1 VNPFRCSDAARTRGD
16 AMLGTASPASMWLLI
31 ERSGAWPR
39 RALEAFEPA
48 LAAGLS
54 AKAERHG
61 ARVTLIRS
69 PGKHPREDG
78 GFRWAVADARPG
90 HEGIRWHTSEDY
102 REVVERDWDVSAGE
116 GEPVA
121 LVCSH
126 SRHDVCC
133 AVRGRPVAAAGDL
146 VWPGRVWE
154 CSHVGGDRFAA
165 TVVLLPH
172 GVNYGQVEPADT
184 AHLLGMFDSG
194 LVDPGHLRG
203 RSSLSRVEQAAQG
216 LALTSGL
223 TSSVDGAQPERV
235 EVGADGV
242 ITAVVRNP
250 GARIVFREVDVPLGT
265 PATCHAVAP
274 GAGREYQLLSLERL
288 PPP

>member
-1 VNPFRCSDAARTRGD
+1 
-16 AMLGTASPASMWLLI
+16 MLGTASPASMWLLV

-39 RALEAFEPA
+39 RAMDVFEPA
-48 LAAGLS
+48 LAAALT
-54 AKAERHG
+54 ARAEHLG
-61 ARVTLIRS
+61 ARVALIRP
-69 PGKHPREDG
+69 PGKHPRTDG

-90 HEGIRWHTSEDY
+90 REGIRWHTSAGYDEIVD
-102 REVVERDWDVSAGE
+102 RDWDVSVGE

-165 TVVLLPH
+165 TLVVLPH
-172 GVNYGQVEPADT
+172 GVNYGQVEPAD
-184 AHLLGMFDSG
+184 AAILLAMFERGEIDAA
-194 LVDPGHLRG
+194 HLRG
-203 RSSLSRVEQAAQG
+203 RSSLSRLEQAAQG
-216 LALTSGL
+216 LALGAGL
-223 TSSVDGAQPERV
+223 TSRVDGAQPQSV

-242 ITAVVRNP
+242 ITVVVRDP
-250 GARIVFREVDVPLGT
+250 GARIVFREVEVPLGT

-274 GAGREYQLLSLERL
+274 GVGREYELLSLERL
-288 PPP
+288 GP

>member
-1 VNPFRCSDAARTRGD
+1 
-16 AMLGTASPASMWLLI
+16 MLGTASPASMWLLI

-69 PGKHPREDG
+69 PGKHPRVDG
-78 GFRWAVADARPG
+78 GFRWALADARPG
-90 HEGIRWHTSEDY
+90 REGIRWYTSEDY
-102 REVVERDWDVSAGE
+102 RDIVEQEWHVSAGV

-146 VWPGRVWE
+146 VWPGRVWA

-165 TVVLLPH
+165 TMVLLPH

-184 AHLLGMFDSG
+184 AQLLGMFDSG

-203 RSSLSRVEQAAQG
+203 RSSLSRFEQAAQG
-216 LALTSGL
+216 LALTAGL
-223 TSSVDGAQPERV
+223 TSSVNGARPEHV
-235 EVGADGV
+235 EVAADGV
-242 ITAVVRNP
+242 ITVVLANP
-250 GARIVFREVDVPLGT
+250 GARIVFREVEVALGT

-274 GAGREYQLLSLERL
+274 GVGREYQLLALERF
-288 PPP
+288 PGA